1 MDSTAKPL
9 CDTNELLFNLTSA
22 LKPKNIYDCAHRVNE
37 LIQQQGHTV
46 LVGFIRS
53 LFLVHGVLS
62 NTETSQL
69 VTADHTT
76 IESVIKGILNSA
88 SDSST
93 AASLILQALVITADD
108 SESSFDQHASILRS
122 FDENSLSR
130 ILSLVGSDSYWTSL
144 TVVSALAKTPSS
156 AFCTQ
161 AKSLLPSYLARFSEE
176 RNKLGSTTEDA
187 LPLIFDNLSSIG
199 VLPKG
204 QTPPYTASTR
214 PAMGI
219 AEHIIRAGP
228 RASVAD
234 VVASY
239 VQQQQQQPA
248 SDGSASALTSEEVA
262 KAIAQIA
269 SQSGQDGDWSAEE
282 FAQAVNRHSASLNW
296 EDIIYRL
303 PNLNLNIQHES
314 GVSFIVNVFLAA
326 TASQSRPFPYS
337 FMYEIWPN
345 AQAQISFLRFAMRA
359 DSIAPSLLD
368 KHMPA
373 VVADPLESL
382 YQVYHPEFTR
392 IISSPWNSLS
402 LILVISHLLDSKASD
417 DARALLDYGI
427 SQEPLL
433 ITLALARLKIQHPRL
448 QALLQHNVARF
459 LKREFGHSGLF
470 FELLRIFEKKIMMAF
485 FCNLYRKDPAHAR
498 NILGVL
504 VDLGVIN
511 EILLLPKRED
521 IAMLDFVVEIAVFA
535 SRRGYVVFESWFPG
549 LLAELGN
556 DMLHASLEI
565 LHTKLQLEA
574 AHQRGEDAGM
584 SVYSPSE
591 LTIMFKALG
600 VMTMSPNNAA
610 NLKALYAQYLELA
623 PELERIENEH
633 STDEGRIE
641 KEAENLFLRLYR
653 GELSVDRMVDVLEDL
668 HDSLRLH
675 MRKTYAHVIQY
686 PLEEFGFFDNY
697 PEKELTIT
705 GQLVGVL
712 IQRHML
718 VPSREPAILDM
729 IIRALQ
735 SAPSSKPFH
744 FGMTAL
750 QACMTRIEQLPVF
763 CAAIYQIP
771 AFRQNSN
778 SPVVELLQSIISCA
792 MPQNGSKDGDGGQV
806 PGQSGGSGR
815 ILSYDSPSGVTST
828 GLVFRSLRP
837 SPLPVIDEPF
847 SEPSEDAKD
856 KIQFAI
862 NNLAPSNIVEK
873 TSEVDRVLQPRHFV
887 WFSQD
892 IIVKRASQEP
902 NYHALYLQFV
912 DALNRP
918 LLTRCILRETLASI
932 SRLLNAESTIS
943 SSTDRGYLKNLG
955 AWLGGIT
962 LARDQPILRENVSF
976 KDLLCEGYSSSRLL
990 VAIPFVCK
998 VLEQA
1003 ARSTVFHPPN
1013 PWLMSIMRVL
1023 SELYVTA
1030 NLKLTLTFEIEV
1042 LCKALNL
1049 DVKEITPSSILG
1061 GSANSQRGAV
1071 DMLAAE
1077 LAQSSIGGRMSVGPA
1092 STAGRPADSLGAAGL
1107 SSGAISMPVLTGA
1120 DITVDILTV
1129 LTQHASFHAAES
1141 LFAQQP
1147 AIKKMFFVLTERMI
1161 REIIP
1166 IHVARSIFVAVSCTR
1181 DTVQKDL
1188 CTEPNEENLH
1198 RAAQVM
1204 ARGLAGALAVSLC
1217 REQLK
1222 SKLYLTMREFLIGHQ
1237 VPEQSANSIAVGL
1250 VADNLDLACAIAE
1263 KESIERAS
1271 VQIDAVLNDSYNA
1284 RKQTRGRTGQPFYD
1298 MARFNRLV
1306 YPPDFPDMLKVRLN
1320 GLQPGHL
1327 RIYEEFTQIPHF
1339 FSQIGG
1345 AGSQGVHGPSVAP
1358 GLVPGGASG
1367 DGVLA
1372 QSDFGSAAGAGDGAP
1387 KFTTGQCYDRFLA
1400 IVGDLDKVVVAA
1412 GPNVSLSQLPSQHEA
1427 CLYARDILVLS
1438 VRSAS
1443 PEETAMDFAQ
1453 ALVNY
1458 LYRAE
1463 TSLGIDLYV
1472 LLLARMCEM
1481 SVRVSKEV
1489 TAWLAF
1495 ADDERKNNVPATIA
1509 LINEGLIG
1517 IDDEDDQLARL
1528 VEASRAGAT
1537 EFAALLVRKAVLE
1550 QAIPATLR
1558 SFAKTIQ
1565 VFVKL
1570 AQNGRAPL
1578 VVSQLLEDIQSA
1590 QQQRAQGTQ
1599 SPVPIQNAP
1608 ANVEIPSRSPSSTQ
1622 VATTDN
1628 LTRSQETV
1636 SYQNILFNWT
1646 RVYDHP
1652 AAGDTELATLVRQLR
1667 QQVPLQESSVAAAF
1681 FRACVEAAVSFFDQT
1696 ALRSGTAA
1704 AAVSSSASGYQVSDA
1719 LVRLVIFLTK
1729 LGPVEGQSDVLQPIR
1744 MFLSSTA
1751 LLVVHSHASSPELFA
1766 IRQKP
1771 FFRLLCSILYE
1782 LNAASHAQEPWCTPK
1797 MVDDVVKLF
1806 GETLLLL
1813 EPVTVPGFSFVW
1825 LMLVS
1830 HRHFFPRLM
1839 ANKQHW
1845 SLAASLLERQLR
1857 FLEPFITSGQVSE
1870 SLKML
1875 YRGTV
1880 CVILVVLHDF
1890 PEFLADY
1897 ALRLCNP
1904 IPVSCVQLRNL
1915 LLSAYPRDMRLPEPL
1930 TPNLK
1935 IDLLPDVA
1943 RSPSI
1948 PFDYMHA
1955 LEYDD
1960 IGADLERFL
1969 TSQNPDNFA
1978 KRALAAVLT
1987 RGDASSDDTT
1997 SAASKQAMA
2006 EPNVSAKAG
2015 TDARAAYDVA
2025 RINAFVLHAVAV
2037 ITQIEDSSSRDSA
2050 QRVALELFRTM
2061 LAGGDAEGCYL
2072 LVSAIANQLRFPSAH
2087 TYLCSRMILA
2097 LFSKSEERVREC
2109 IARVLIER
2117 ILVNRPFPWGL
2128 LVTLIELLRNP
2139 YYAFWNHEFTRRSP
2153 QIIEILSAVAKSIH
2167 PIESRAVPQTS
2178 QSQSVA

>member
-1 MDSTAKPL
+1 MDSPAKTL

-22 LKPKNIYDCAHRVNE
+22 LTPKNIHDCARRVNE
-37 LIQQQGHTV
+37 LIQQQGLSV
-46 LVGFIRS
+46 LIGFVRS
-53 LFLVHGVLS
+53 LFLVYSVLS
-62 NTETSQL
+62 NPETSQL

-76 IESVIKGILNSA
+76 VESVIKGLLNTS
-88 SDSST
+88 SDSSI
-93 AASLILQALVITADD
+93 AASLILQALATTKDD
-108 SESSFDQHASILRS
+108 SESSIDHHSSTLRS
-122 FDENSLSR
+122 LDENSLGR
-130 ILSLVGSDSYWTSL
+130 ILSLLGGEGYWTSL
-144 TVVSALAKTPSS
+144 TVISTLAKTPSS

-161 AKSLLPSYLARFSEE
+161 AKSLLSSYLARFPEE
-176 RNKLGSTTEDA
+176 RNKLGSNTKDT
-187 LPLIFDNLSSIG
+187 LSLIFDNLSSIG

-204 QTPPYTASTR
+204 QTPPHTASTR

-239 VQQQQQQPA
+239 VQQQSA
-248 SDGSASALTSEEVA
+248 GDGSASALTSDEVA

-269 SQSGQDGDWSAEE
+269 SQTGQDGEWNAEE
-282 FAQAVNRHSASLNW
+282 FAQAVNQHSTGLNW

-314 GVSFIVNVFLAA
+314 GVSFIVNAFLAA

-345 AQAQISFLRFAMRA
+345 AQSQISFLRFAMRA
-359 DSIAPSLLD
+359 ASIAPSLLD

-373 VVADPLESL
+373 VVTDALESL
-382 YQVYHPEFTR
+382 YWVYRPEFAR

-470 FELLRIFEKKIMMAF
+470 FELFRIFEKKVMLAL
-485 FCNLYRKDPAHAR
+485 FCNLYRKDPSHAR

-574 AHQRGEDAGM
+574 ARQRGEDAGV

-591 LTIMFKALG
+591 LTIIFKSLG

-623 PELERIENEH
+623 PALERIENEH

-712 IQRHML
+712 LQRHML

-771 AFRQNSN
+771 AFRQNTN
-778 SPVVELLQSIISCA
+778 SPVVELVQSIISCA
-792 MPQNGSKDGDGGQV
+792 MPQHGSKDGDGGHA
-806 PGQSGGSGR
+806 PGQLGGSGNGVSGG
-815 ILSYDSPSGVTST
+815 IIAYNSPSGVAST

-837 SPLPVIDEPF
+837 SPLPVIDGPYG
-847 SEPSEDAKD
+847 EPSEEARD

-862 NNLAPSNIVEK
+862 NNLSPSNIAEK
-873 TSEVDRVLQPRHFV
+873 TSEVDSVLQPRHFV

-932 SRLLNAESTIS
+932 ARLLNAESTIS

-1030 NLKLTLTFEIEV
+1030 SLKLNLTFEIEV

-1077 LAQSSIGGRMSVGPA
+1077 LAQSSIGGRMSVGPVGTV
-1092 STAGRPADSLGAAGL
+1092 SRTADSLGAAGL
-1107 SSGAISMPVLTGA
+1107 SSGAISMPVLTGE

-1147 AIKKMFFVLTERMI
+1147 NIKKTFFGLTERMI

-1222 SKLYLTMREFLIGHQ
+1222 SKLYLTMREFLIGHD

-1271 VQIDAVLNDSYNA
+1271 VQIDAVLSDSYNA

-1358 GLVPGGASG
+1358 GLVPGGGSG

-1372 QSDFGSAAGAGDGAP
+1372 QSDFGGAAGAGDSGP
-1387 KFTTGQCYDRFLA
+1387 KYTTGQCYDRFLS
-1400 IVGDLDKVVVAA
+1400 IVSDLDKVIASA
-1412 GPNVSLSQLPSQHEA
+1412 DPNVSLSQLPSQHQA
-1427 CLYARDILVLS
+1427 CLFARDILVLS
-1438 VRSAS
+1438 VHSAS

-1453 ALVNY
+1453 ALVNC

-1517 IDDEDDQLARL
+1517 IDDEDDHLARL
-1528 VEASRAGAT
+1528 VEASRTGAT

-1565 VFVKL
+1565 AFVKL

-1590 QQQRAQGTQ
+1590 QQQGPPGTN
-1599 SPVPIQNAP
+1599 SPAPIRNA
-1608 ANVEIPSRSPSSTQ
+1608 AAKVDIPSRSPSSTQ
-1622 VATTDN
+1622 VTTADN

-1652 AAGDTELATLVRQLR
+1652 AAGDAELATLVSQLR

-1681 FRACVEAAVSFFDQT
+1681 FRACVEASVSFFDQT
-1696 ALRSGTAA
+1696 ALRSGAA
-1704 AAVSSSASGYQVSDA
+1704 AAVLSASGYQVSDA

-1729 LGPVEGQSDVLQPIR
+1729 LGPVEGQSDALQPIR

-1766 IRQKP
+1766 VRQKP
-1771 FFRLLCSILYE
+1771 FFRLLCSVLYE
-1782 LNAASHAQEPWCTPK
+1782 LNAASHAQEQWCTPK
-1797 MVDDVVKLF
+1797 MIDDVVKLF

-1813 EPVTVPGFSFVW
+1813 GPETVPGFSFVW

-1845 SLAASLLERQLR
+1845 GLAASLLERQLR
-1857 FLEPFITSGQVSE
+1857 FLEPFIANGQVSE

-1935 IDLLPDVA
+1935 IDLLPDVV

-1948 PFDYMHA
+1948 SFDYMHA
-1955 LEYDD
+1955 LEHDS
-1960 IGADLERFL
+1960 IGTDLGRFL
-1969 TSQNPDNFA
+1969 TSQTPDNFV

-1987 RGDASSDDTT
+1987 RGETGGGSTT
-1997 SAASKQAMA
+1997 SAASKPAMA
-2006 EPNVSAKAG
+2006 EPNASAKTS
-2015 TDARAAYDVA
+2015 TDARATYDVA

-2037 ITQIEDSSSRDSA
+2037 ITQIEDGPSRDSA

-2139 YYAFWNHEFTRRSP
+2139 YYAFWNHDFTRRSP